1 MYGSVSSATQPSFVT
16 KNEDDW
22 QSGDAAGIAAYRYM
36 DLAQC
41 SSLVNRRTYRSGML
55 YPFSIEVIPQTDAN
69 YQAKTIFKV
78 EVLPNTFIVR
88 HSFKLAKEAFLKA
101 TEEEREMVKSARWND
116 FRVFFDESHKTKFTT
131 GSQNILPKMVMT
143 DETSAMDTGYEY
155 SYLSNR
161 DSPGDDQYFG
171 FLGTGDA
178 EYLAMMQEYYIS
190 LQATQAVPDPPVT
203 ISTLPYDSII
213 EQVDPE
219 DAEALQSVNEY
230 PPYDE
235 YLLQTNIQ
243 EYYIGIQNGNSPDI
257 PAVPLST
264 STPIILAPCGLIRI
278 KNLSVDSSN
287 DPLQMQNVAF
297 RVNMLNGNYRGLEAG
312 KMI

>member
-16 KNEDDW
+16 KTENAWE
-22 QSGDAAGIAAYRYM
+22 SGNAAGASAYRYM
-36 DLAQC
+36 DLAQ
-41 SSLVNRRTYRSGML
+41 SASLLNRRTYRSGML
-55 YPFSIEVIPQTDAN
+55 YPFSIEVVRPTDAN
-69 YQAKTIFKV
+69 NQALTIFKI

-116 FRVFFDESHKTKFTT
+116 FRVFFDETHKAKFTA
-131 GSQNILPKMVMT
+131 GSQNILSKMVMT

-171 FLGTGDA
+171 FFGAGDA
-178 EYLAMMQEYYIS
+178 QYLAMMQEYYIS

-219 DAEALQSVNEY
+219 DADALQTVNEY

-243 EYYIGIQNGNSPDI
+243 EYYIGIQAGNSPNVPAI
-257 PAVPLST
+257 PLT
-264 STPIILAPCGLIRI
+264 ISTPIIMAPCGLIRI
-278 KNLSVDSSN
+278 QNLSVDSNN

-297 RVNMLNGNYRGLEAG
+297 RVNMLNGKYRGLEAG